1 MMRLD
6 DVIRNVTDALSGD
19 DRKRRGDPQREES
32 LLDQV
37 MDVLT
42 GNEDE
47 ADPRRGRN
55 IRPASEDP
63 LGDPADQM
71 VVDGR
76 RVRPA
81 SEDPL
86 GDPAD
91 QERYG
96 RSVLPASQD
105 PLGDPADQQIYGRS
119 VLPASQDPL
128 GDPADQL
135 AGRNIRPASEDP
147 LGDPADQPPRGR
159 RRR

>member
-1 MMRLD
+1 MGLGD
-6 DVIRNVTDALSGD
+6 LIRNVADALSGG
-19 DRKRRGDPQREES
+19 DRKRRGDPRQEES
-32 LLDQV
+32 LFEQV
-37 MDVLT
+37 VDVLT
-42 GNEDE
+42 GDE
-47 ADPRRGRN
+47 NDADPRRDRR

-63 LGDPADQM
+63 LGDPADELM
-71 VVDGR
+71 VDGR

-91 QERYG
+91 EQRFG
-96 RSVLPASQD
+96 R
-105 PLGDPADQQIYGRS
+105 R

-135 AGRNIRPASEDP
+135 AGRDIRPASEDP
-147 LGDPADQPPRGR
+147 LGDPADTPPPGRSR

>member
-1 MMRLD
+1 MGLGD
-6 DVIRNVTDALSGD
+6 LIRNVTDALSGD
-19 DRKRRGDPQREES
+19 DRKRRRDGQQDES
-32 LLDQV
+32 FLDQV
-37 MDVLT
+37 VDVLT
-42 GNEDE
+42 GNDED
-47 ADPRRGRN
+47 ADPRR
-55 IRPASEDP
+55 
-63 LGDPADQM
+63 
-71 VVDGR
+71 GR

-91 QERYG
+91 MPYG
-96 RSVLPASQD
+96 RNVRPASED
-105 PLGDPADQQIYGRS
+105 PLGDPADQQRYGRT

-147 LGDPADQPPRGR
+147 LGDPADQPPSGRGR

>member
-1 MMRLD
+1 MRWGDLLRNVVDALD
-6 DVIRNVTDALSGD
+6 DDGQPRRDSG
-19 DRKRRGDPQREES
+19 KPQGG
-32 LLDQV
+32 LLDTV
-37 MDVLT
+37 RDVLGGQPQT
-42 GNEDE
+42 R
-47 ADPRRGRN
+47 DPRV
-55 IRPASEDP
+55 RPASEDP
-63 LGDPADQM
+63 LGDPADQGY
-71 VVDGR
+71 GR
-76 RVRPA
+76 DVLPA
-81 SEDPL
+81 SQDPL

-105 PLGDPADQQIYGRS
+105 PLGDPADQERYGRS

-147 LGDPADQPPRGR
+147 LGDPADEQPRRASR